1 MYFHSQTQNLCA
13 RLETAISSTKQ
24 EEDELHRDLKMITSQ
39 ISGMKTELKSCE
51 DLMNP
56 DIQLAQQHQKCQHI
70 AEGFP
75 SLSNSLKHLKQRC
88 AKLQSQSGSAGE
100 ASPLTKELRVVQK
113 QTDGLGAQMKKL
125 TDGIHDILQKRFT
138 DRIALVQRNIAGC
151 RDKLDWCTSEPSAD
165 RFGIESKL
173 DALQSVEVTL
183 TDAEEKMADV
193 RTAATAFASISD
205 SQRAE
210 IESSLH
216 LTEEKLR
223 ILREDCDDK
232 RQSID
237 FSNDLLRRFEEI
249 SENASAWLRDVESAI
264 RNETVSQAGLN
275 ELDGKIQSI
284 TDLHADIENHQPE
297 IDDVKTLSE
306 QVMNLMPESHV
317 VHFSNHLAM
326 RFTTALKF
334 AQSCL
339 TKQKSL
345 QSGYQDYQTAL
356 QRMEAWLQSSDDQL
370 RVHEKDV
377 TAVPGSKP
385 SLAYQSKLQALK
397 QFMEQKD
404 EGQSLLNQA
413 VHAGDT
419 LVPNITAEDKSVI
432 RAALRNLRDRWES
445 HLDQVNGL
453 YKKVEGII
461 LQLSSFDDSCRQIR
475 RWIEETRKRL
485 TQPHGEEEEEE
496 NSQPNILDVK
506 EQLQTFRILAQDV
519 LSHQSLIS
527 RLRERLQEI
536 SNPDA
541 AATVD
546 DIAASYQ
553 TLVDQSQQR
562 VAVLE
567 KQAADYDS
575 YVYSIE
581 TFRDWLTGLSADL
594 TLTEEGVTDKASAE
608 TKLRVISELLQQ
620 ADEGQQLLG
629 RCGSC
634 LERCLQSAGPAVG
647 PQDLQAEFETQK
659 KNWLA
664 FLTECQ
670 ERNERLVAICS
681 RWSAFEETAQA
692 LAQWLRQ
699 MESRVQDQALKATA
713 SAKKDHLEK
722 LIHAQSEI
730 AEKELEFTAI
740 LQLSQQIEGDSS
752 LQVQVPQMSAK
763 YQTLVGNVRE
773 MINRYQQYVKEH
785 QEFNDSYADFMK
797 KIEELAE
804 RLDSCREIVGDFKIL
819 QERRA
824 ELDRLQD
831 RRIEL
836 DKSGDALA
844 DCGEK
849 LYVHTGPDGREML
862 RVQLKVVRERW
873 EAMCEDLASTATAL
887 DQCLQQ
893 FAEFSASQ
901 EQLTRWLREVEQS
914 MLQHSDLKSTL
925 QEKRA
930 QLQSHKIV
938 HQVQFLNFKFNS
950 MKIIFNFKFRK
961 FWPIKPW

>member
-1 MYFHSQTQNLCA
+1 M
-13 RLETAISSTKQ
+13 
-24 EEDELHRDLKMITSQ
+24 LHRDLKAMIAQ
-39 ISGMKTELKSCE
+39 ISAMKSELKSCE
-51 DLMNP
+51 DLMSP
-56 DIQLAQQHQKCQHI
+56 DEQLAEQFLKCQEI
-70 AEGFP
+70 AKGFP
-75 SLSNSLKHLKQRC
+75 PLQDSLKSLKKRC
-88 AKLQSQSGSAGE
+88 TKLQSQCGSAGE
-100 ASPLTKELRVVQK
+100 AFPLTKELRAVHK
-113 QTDGLGAQMKKL
+113 QTDGLGAQIKKL
-125 TDGIHDILQKRFT
+125 SEGLHNMIKKRFT
-138 DRIALVQRNIAGC
+138 ERLSVVQRTMAGC
-151 RDKLDWCTSEPSAD
+151 RDKLDWCSLEPSSD
-165 RFGIESKL
+165 RFGIEAKL
-173 DALQSVEVTL
+173 DALQAVEVAL
-183 TDAEEKMADV
+183 ADAEEKIADV
-193 RTAATAFASISD
+193 RSVAAAFASISD
-205 SQRAE
+205 SQKEE
-210 IESSLH
+210 IDSTVKS
-216 LTEEKLR
+216 TEEKLR
-223 ILREDCDDK
+223 MLREDFDDK

-237 FSNDLLRRFEEI
+237 FNNDLLRRFEVT
-249 SENASAWLRDVESAI
+249 SENASSWLRDVESAI

-275 ELDGKIQSI
+275 QLAGKIQSI
-284 TDLHADIENHQPE
+284 TELHADIESHRPD
-297 IDDVKTLSE
+297 IDEVKIISD
-306 QVMNLMPESHV
+306 QVMSLMPESHV
-317 VHFSNHLAM
+317 SHFSNHLAM

-339 TKQKSL
+339 TKQEAL
-345 QSGYQDYQTAL
+345 QSGYLEYQTAL
-356 QRMEAWLQSSDDQL
+356 QRMESWLQSSDEQL

-413 VHAGDT
+413 VHAGDA
-419 LVPNITAEDKSVI
+419 LVPNITSEDKSAI
-432 RAALRNLRDRWES
+432 RAALRNLRDRWEA
-445 HLDQVNGL
+445 HLDEVNGL

-485 TQPHGEEEEEE
+485 LEPHAEEDDEG
-496 NSQPNILDVK
+496 SSHPVVQDVK

-519 LSHQSLIS
+519 QSHQSLVN

-553 TLVDQSQQR
+553 KLVLESQER

-567 KQAADYDS
+567 KQAADFDA

-608 TKLRVISELLQQ
+608 NKLRVISELLQQ
-620 ADEGQQLLG
+620 RQEGQDLLG
-629 RCGSC
+629 RCSSC
-634 LERCLQSAGPAVG
+634 LEQCIQSAGPSV
-647 PQDLQAEFETQK
+647 DLPNPRAEYEAQQK
-659 KNWLA
+659 AWQGFLA
-664 FLTECQ
+664 ECQ
-670 ERNERLVAICS
+670 ERNDRLVAVCS
-681 RWSAFEETAQA
+681 RWSDFEETAQA

-699 MESRVQDQALKATA
+699 LESRVQDQALKATVA
-713 SAKKDHLEK
+713 AKEAHLEK
-722 LIHAQSEI
+722 LVGAQSEI
-730 AEKELEFTAI
+730 AEKEPEFAAI
-740 LQLSQQIEGDSS
+740 LQLSQQIEGDSP
-752 LQVQVPQMSAK
+752 LQIQVPQMSAR
-763 YQTLVGNVRE
+763 YQTLVGTVRE
-773 MINRYQQYVKEH
+773 MISRYQQYVKEH
-785 QEFNDSYADFMK
+785 QDFNDSYADFLK
-797 KIEELAE
+797 KMEELAG

-824 ELDRLQD
+824 ELERLQD
-831 RRIEL
+831 RRLEL

-844 DCGEK
+844 DMGEK

-873 EAMCEDLASTATAL
+873 EAQCDDLTTTATAL

-938 HQVQFLNFKFNS
+938 HQV
-950 MKIIFNFKFRK
+950 
-961 FWPIKPW
+961 